1 MFKKITT
8 AWALHR
14 RVAMIVALI
23 VLIIY
28 PFLFSNQYLVT
39 VATLGGVYSILAMS
53 LNLISGF
60 MGSPPWDT
68 RPSGAWAPTR
78 RPCSPQSWAG
88 PSY

>member
-39 VATLGGVYSILAMS
+39 VATWAE
-53 LNLISGF
+53 F
-60 MGSPPWDT
+60 T
-68 RPSGAWAPTR
+68 PSWP
-78 RPCSPQSWAG
+78 
-88 PSY
+88 